1 MKNNKEIILGVLYR
15 HPRADINDFQEKL
28 GENICKLN
36 NLKLKYYICGD
47 INIDLLRGST
57 NIKIQEYIDMLVS
70 VGCSSL
76 VNVPTRVSATCST
89 LLDHLCT
96 NDLEN
101 RLSCSVLE
109 YDISDHLPIFFS
121 ANSSPQRNQLIP
133 VKIRNMKY
141 FDKEVFQTDLAH
153 AYATF
158 ESLTNTS
165 NNESPQA
172 AFKDFIQIFHNVIN
186 KNAPMKNLS
195 RKEKHFRQKP
205 WITSTIKNF

>member
-1 MKNNKEIILGVLYR
+1 
-15 HPRADINDFQEKL
+15 
-28 GENICKLN
+28 
-36 NLKLKYYICGD
+36 
-47 INIDLLRGST
+47 
-57 NIKIQEYIDMLVS
+57 MLVS
-70 VGCSSL
+70 LGCSSL
-76 VNVPTRVSATCST
+76 VNVPTRISATCST

-109 YDISDHLPIFFS
+109 YDISDHLPIIFYV
-121 ANSSPQRNQLIP
+121 NSSPQRNQLIP

-165 NNESPQA
+165 NNGSPQA

-205 WITSTIKNF
+205 WITSAIKKSIKTKNKLYRLKLKNPNNATLARDYKIYRNKLTHAKEHVKRLYYNQLIQENMIEK